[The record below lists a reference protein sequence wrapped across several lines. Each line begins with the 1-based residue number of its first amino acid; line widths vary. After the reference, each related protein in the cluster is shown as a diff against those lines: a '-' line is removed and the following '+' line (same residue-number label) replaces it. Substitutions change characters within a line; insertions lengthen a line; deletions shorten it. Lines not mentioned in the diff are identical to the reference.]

1 MGALRKPQDTGGY
14 VSDRVYDGIR
24 HKDADAAA
32 RHADRV
38 KRALRNLA
46 RSRAENVKED
56 A

>member
-1 MGALRKPQDTGGY
+1 MVALRKPQDTGRY

-32 RHADRV
+32 RHVDRV
-38 KRALRNLA
+38 KRALRNLT
-46 RSRAENVKED
+46 RSRSEKVKED